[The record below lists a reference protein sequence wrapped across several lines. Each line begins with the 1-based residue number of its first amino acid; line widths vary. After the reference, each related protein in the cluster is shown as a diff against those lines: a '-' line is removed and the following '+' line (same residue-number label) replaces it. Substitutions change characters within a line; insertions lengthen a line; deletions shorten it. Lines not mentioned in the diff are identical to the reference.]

1 MNIYVF
7 KSCFSKAELEGMKAS
22 AKVMSTCFTCFT
34 AISDFVHVTMF
45 GSLLNRLVQ
54 TDNVTEQATPDTI

>member
-22 AKVMSTCFTCFT
+22 AKVMSTCFT